1 MVEIGGTMIVI
12 IDNQSQFKLI
22 QRSERES
29 EKTQK
34 GHTCYALK
42 SLYIVKDLKYEV
54 VEMMIESEK
63 ETQEFKIEETKLDMK
78 EDKIGCR

>member
-1 MVEIGGTMIVI
+1 MIVV

-34 GHTCYALK
+34 RLACYALK

-63 ETQEFKIEETKLDMK
+63 ETQEFKIEEIKLDMK